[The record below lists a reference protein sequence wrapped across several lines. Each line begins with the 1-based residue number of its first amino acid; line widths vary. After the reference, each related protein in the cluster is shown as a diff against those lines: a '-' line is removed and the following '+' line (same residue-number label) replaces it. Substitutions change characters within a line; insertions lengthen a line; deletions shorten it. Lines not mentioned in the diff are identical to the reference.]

1 MKIKYYIFILL
12 LAGIASCK
20 PDIDE
25 FTPEKGS
32 ADFTSYLAV
41 GNSLTAGYADG
52 ALYKSGQE
60 VSFPN
65 ILANQFAFVGG
76 GGFAQPYM
84 IDDYGFGFE
93 GMTPV
98 PKLVLGMKTDC
109 EGVTSLA
116 PVRAPVDV
124 NMGNFQSVAAEG
136 PYNNIGIPGAKVSH
150 FFFDQLAAFNPYYA
164 RFAPDATTP
173 PINLTAALDATFF
186 TLWIGNN
193 DVLGYA
199 LAGGASD
206 SLTHPAMFSQLYGM
220 ILNACILN
228 QDGAYDDAKGAVANI
243 PDVLSIPY
251 FNFLKTQIPY
261 NGMVLT
267 ADQAAGL
274 NTLYQMYGHPE
285 ITFQEGQNAWVVEN
299 SDGSW
304 GRMTANDLLLLSLP
318 TDSMKCHGMGVANPA
333 IPAPFP
339 IPHKYILDAGEIADI
354 SSHIEQYNATIR
366 DLATMHNL
374 ALIDAN
380 KLLMDA
386 KTGIIVDGIEFT
398 STFIQGNIFSTD
410 GIHLCP
416 SGNAL
421 IAYHFIE
428 AINATYGASIPQ
440 VNVTEYGGVQFP

>member
-1 MKIKYYIFILL
+1 M
-12 LAGIASCK
+12 
-20 PDIDE
+20 
-25 FTPEKGS
+25 
-32 ADFTSYLAV
+32 
-41 GNSLTAGYADG
+41 
-52 ALYKSGQE
+52 
-60 VSFPN
+60 
-65 ILANQFAFVGG
+65 
-76 GGFAQPYM
+76 
-84 IDDYGFGFE
+84 
-93 GMTPV
+93 
-98 PKLVLGMKTDC
+98 
-109 EGVTSLA
+109 
-116 PVRAPVDV
+116 
-124 NMGNFQSVAAEG
+124 
-136 PYNNIGIPGAKVSH
+136 SH
-150 FFFDQLAAFNPYYA
+150 FFFDQLATFNPYYA

-173 PINLTAALDATFF
+173 LINLTAAIDATFF

-206 SLTHPAMFSQLYGM
+206 SLTPPAMFSQLYGM

-251 FNFLKTQIPY
+251 VTYMSTQVPY

-267 ADQAAGL
+267 QEQAAGL

-285 ITFQEGQNAWVVEN
+285 ITFEAGQNAWVVEN
-299 SDGSW
+299 SDGTW

-339 IPHKYILDAGEIADI
+339 IPHKYILDAAEIADI
-354 SSHIEQYNATIR
+354 RNHIDQYNATIH

-374 ALIDAN
+374 ALVDLN
-380 KLLMDA
+380 QVLEEA

-398 STFIQGNIFSTD
+398 STFIQGNVFSTD

-416 SGNAL
+416 LGNAL
-421 IAYHFIE
+421 VAWYFIE

-440 VNVTEYGGVQFP
+440 VNVTDYNGVQFP

>member
-1 MKIKYYIFILL
+1 
-12 LAGIASCK
+12 
-20 PDIDE
+20 
-25 FTPEKGS
+25 
-32 ADFTSYLAV
+32 
-41 GNSLTAGYADG
+41 
-52 ALYKSGQE
+52 
-60 VSFPN
+60 
-65 ILANQFAFVGG
+65 
-76 GGFAQPYM
+76 
-84 IDDYGFGFE
+84 
-93 GMTPV
+93 
-98 PKLVLGMKTDC
+98 
-109 EGVTSLA
+109 
-116 PVRAPVDV
+116 
-124 NMGNFQSVAAEG
+124 
-136 PYNNIGIPGAKVSH
+136 VSH
-150 FFFDQLAAFNPYYA
+150 FFFDQLATFNPYYA

-173 PINLTAALDATFF
+173 LINLTAAIDATFF

-206 SLTHPAMFSQLYGM
+206 SLTPPAMFSQLYGM

-251 FNFLKTQIPY
+251 VTYMSTQVPY

-267 ADQAAGL
+267 QEQAAGL

-285 ITFQEGQNAWVVEN
+285 ITFEAGQNAWVVEN
-299 SDGSW
+299 SDGTW

-339 IPHKYILDAGEIADI
+339 IPHKYILDAAEIADI
-354 SSHIEQYNATIR
+354 RNHIDQYNATIH

-374 ALIDAN
+374 ALVDLN
-380 KLLMDA
+380 QVLEEA

-398 STFIQGNIFSTD
+398 STFIQGNVFSTD

-416 SGNAL
+416 LGNAL
-421 IAYHFIE
+421 VAWYFIE

-440 VNVTEYGGVQFP
+440 VNVTDYNGVQFP